1 MGPTCEERKAG
12 AVTIA
17 ANIQDTCVPKES
29 LAVWSL
35 GQAGLVF
42 KSSKGTVVYVDP
54 YLGDSCNELYGLAR
68 LLAPPLAASAV
79 RADFVLATH
88 NHADHLDPD
97 AFPVIARH
105 NATALFIGPSSCT
118 NAMRE
123 LGIPASQTYTLNHDD
138 VLHSGSVR
146 IHATFAHHVWGDP
159 DDAPDAVGY
168 MIDFGD
174 VRAYIS
180 GDTLYH
186 ARMESIA
193 DLRPHLA
200 FICINGRWGNMP
212 APEAAH
218 LATVL
223 RAQAAVP
230 THYNMFA
237 NNTADPAD
245 FASALASEGGT
256 VQPLVLT
263 PGQRVLYPERDA
275 S

>member
-1 MGPTCEERKAG
+1 
-12 AVTIA
+12 
-17 ANIQDTCVPKES
+17 
-29 LAVWSL
+29 
-35 GQAGLVF
+35 VF
-42 KSSKGTVVYVDP
+42 KSSKGSVVYVDP
-54 YLGDSCNELYGLAR
+54 YLGDACKALYGLER
-68 LLAPPLAASAV
+68 LITPPLAASEV
-79 RADFVLATH
+79 RADYVLATH

-97 AFPVIARH
+97 AFPEIAQY

-118 NAMRE
+118 TAMRE

-138 VLHSGSVR
+138 VLHSGHVR
-146 IHATFAHHVWGDP
+146 IHATFADHVWGDP

-174 VRAYIS
+174 VRVYVS

-186 ARMESIA
+186 ERMEGIA
-193 DLRPHLA
+193 SLQPHLA
-200 FICINGRWGNMP
+200 FICINGRWGNMT
-212 APEAAH
+212 AAEAAH

-223 RAQAAVP
+223 RAKTAVP

-237 NNTADPAD
+237 NNSADPAD
-245 FASALASEGGT
+245 FANALAEEGGS

-263 PGQRVLYPERDA
+263 PGQRILYPERDA

>member
-1 MGPTCEERKAG
+1 MGL
-12 AVTIA
+12 A
-17 ANIQDTCVPKES
+17 AEVRDTCVARGS

-35 GQAGLVF
+35 GQAGFVF
-42 KSSKGTVVYVDP
+42 KSSQNVVVYVDP
-54 YLGDSCNELYGLAR
+54 YLGDSCNQLYGLER
-68 LLAPPLAASAV
+68 LLAPPIEAAAV
-79 RADFVLATH
+79 QADFVLATH

-97 AFPVIARH
+97 AFPEIARY
-105 NATALFIGPSSCT
+105 NACALFIGPSSCT

-138 VLHSGSVR
+138 VLHSGHAR
-146 IHATFAHHVWGDP
+146 IHATYAHHVWDDP

-168 MIDFGD
+168 VIDFGD
-174 VRAYIS
+174 LRVYVS

-186 ARMESIA
+186 ERMEGIA
-193 DLRPHLA
+193 GLQPDLA
-200 FICINGRWGNMP
+200 CICINGRWGNMP

-223 RAQAAVP
+223 RARTAVP

-245 FASALASEGGT
+245 FARALATEGGS

-263 PGQRVLYPERDA
+263 PGQRVFYPER
-275 S
+275 

>member
-1 MGPTCEERKAG
+1 MRATNSTGLNALSHRRLRRLRCRPT
-12 AVTIA
+12 I
-17 ANIQDTCVPKES
+17 
-29 LAVWSL
+29 
-35 GQAGLVF
+35 
-42 KSSKGTVVYVDP
+42 
-54 YLGDSCNELYGLAR
+54 
-68 LLAPPLAASAV
+68 
-79 RADFVLATH
+79 VLATH

-97 AFPVIARH
+97 AYPDIARY
-105 NATALFIGPSSCT
+105 NATALFVGPSSCT
-118 NAMRE
+118 TSMRE

-146 IHATFAHHVWGDP
+146 IHATFANHVWGDP

-168 MIDFGD
+168 VIDFGSLR
-174 VRAYIS
+174 VYIS

-186 ARMESIA
+186 ARMEDIA
-193 DLRPHLA
+193 SLQPHLA
-200 FICINGRWGNMP
+200 FICINGRWGNMS

-223 RAQAAVP
+223 RAQTAVP

-245 FASALASEGGT
+245 FTRALIGEGGS
-256 VQPLVLT
+256 VQPLILT
-263 PGQRVLYPERDA
+263 PGVRVFYPERDA

>member
-1 MGPTCEERKAG
+1 
-12 AVTIA
+12 VSIA
-17 ANIQDTCVPKES
+17 AEIQDTCVPQDTI
-29 LAVWSL
+29 AVWSL
-35 GQAGLVF
+35 GQAGCVF
-42 KSSKGTVVYVDP
+42 KSSQGTVVYVDP
-54 YLGDSCNELYGLAR
+54 YLGDACNQLYGLER
-68 LLAPPLAASAV
+68 LIAPPLDAADV

-88 NHADHLDPD
+88 SHADHLDPD
-97 AFPVIARH
+97 AFPVIARY

-138 VLHSGSVR
+138 VLHSGHVC
-146 IHATFAHHVWGDP
+146 IHATFANHVWGDP

-168 MIDFGD
+168 VIDFGGLR
-174 VRAYIS
+174 VYIS

-186 ARMESIA
+186 ERLEDIA
-193 DLRPHLA
+193 SLQPHLA
-200 FICINGRWGNMP
+200 FICINGRWGNMS

>member
-1 MGPTCEERKAG
+1 MSIAG
-12 AVTIA
+12 EIKS
-17 ANIQDTCVPKES
+17 TCVPQDT

-35 GQAGLVF
+35 GQAGVVF
-42 KSSKGTVVYVDP
+42 KSSQGTVVYVDP
-54 YLGDSCNELYGLAR
+54 YLGDACNQLYGLER
-68 LLAPPLAASAV
+68 LISAPLEAAAV
-79 RADFVLATH
+79 QADFVLATH

-97 AFPVIARH
+97 AYPDIARY
-105 NATALFIGPSSCT
+105 NATALFVGPSSCT
-118 NAMRE
+118 SGMRD

-146 IHATFAHHVWGDP
+146 IHATFANHVWGDP

-168 MIDFGD
+168 VIDFGSLR
-174 VRAYIS
+174 VYIS
-180 GDTLYH
+180 GDSLYH
-186 ARMESIA
+186 ARMEGIA
-193 DLRPHLA
+193 SLQPHLA
-200 FICINGRWGNMP
+200 FICINGRWGNMS

-223 RAQAAVP
+223 RAQTAVP

-245 FASALASEGGT
+245 FTRALIGEGGS
-256 VQPLVLT
+256 VQPLILT
-263 PGQRVLYPERDA
+263 PGVRVFYPERDA

>member
-1 MGPTCEERKAG
+1 MSL
-12 AVTIA
+12 A
-17 ANIQDTCVPKES
+17 AEIKHTNVPQDT

-35 GQAGLVF
+35 GQAGFVF
-42 KSSKGTVVYVDP
+42 KSSQGAIVYVDP
-54 YLGDSCNELYGLAR
+54 YLGDACNQLYGLER
-68 LLAPPLAASAV
+68 MIEPPLAAAEV
-79 RADFVLATH
+79 QADFVLATH

-97 AFPVIARH
+97 AFPEFARY
-105 NATALFIGPSSCT
+105 NATALLIGPSSCT

-138 VLHSGSVR
+138 VLHSGHVR
-146 IHATFAHHVWGDP
+146 IHATFTNHVWGDP

-168 MIDFGD
+168 VIDFGGLR
-174 VRAYIS
+174 VYVS

-186 ARMESIA
+186 ERMEGIA
-193 DLRPHLA
+193 ALHPHLA
-200 FICINGRWGNMP
+200 CICINGRWGNMS

-223 RAQAAVP
+223 RAQTAIP

-245 FASALASEGGT
+245 FAHALEAEGGS

-263 PGQRVLYPERDA
+263 PTQRVFYPERDA

>member
-1 MGPTCEERKAG
+1 MS
-12 AVTIA
+12 IA
-17 ANIQDTCVPKES
+17 AEIKDTSVPQDT

-42 KSSKGTVVYVDP
+42 KSSQDTVAYVDP
-54 YLGDSCNELYGLAR
+54 YLGDSCNQLYGLER
-68 LLAPPLAASAV
+68 LIPPPLSAAEV

-97 AFPVIARH
+97 AFPEIARY

-123 LGIPASQTYTLNHDD
+123 LGMPASQTYTLNHDD
-138 VLHSGSVR
+138 VLHSGHVR
-146 IHATFAHHVWGDP
+146 IHATYAHHVWDDP

-168 MIDFGD
+168 VIDFGGLR
-174 VRAYIS
+174 VYVS

-186 ARMESIA
+186 ERMESIA
-193 DLRPHLA
+193 ELHPHLA
-200 FICINGRWGNMP
+200 CICINGRWGNMP
-212 APEAAH
+212 ASEAAR

-223 RAQAAVP
+223 RAHTAAP

-237 NNTADPAD
+237 NNSADPNA
-245 FASALASEGGT
+245 FARALEAEGGG
-256 VQPLVLT
+256 VQPLVLA
-263 PGQRVLYPERDA
+263 PGQRVLYSERDA